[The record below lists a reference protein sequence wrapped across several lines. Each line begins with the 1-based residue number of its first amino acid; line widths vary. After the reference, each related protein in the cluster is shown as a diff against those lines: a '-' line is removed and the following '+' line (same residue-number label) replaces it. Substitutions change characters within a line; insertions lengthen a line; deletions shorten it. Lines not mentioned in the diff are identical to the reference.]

1 MKKGRMKRS
10 ILADSH
16 DKDCVKSDGGGGGK
30 GGKAEGKGGSRS
42 GSRKGG
48 RMKRSIIAG
57 SDDTDYLR
65 SIGDTR
71 TKGAKPIEF
80 GDSTKLPESKS
91 GVGHAKSTPL
101 VAVVSKDSG
110 E

>member
-30 GGKAEGKGGSRS
+30 GGKAEGKGGSR
-42 GSRKGG
+42 KGG
-48 RMKRSIIAG
+48 RMKRSIMAG
-57 SDDTDYLR
+57 SDDADYLR
-65 SIGDTR
+65 SKGDAR
-71 TKGAKPIEF
+71 TKGAKPIGF
-80 GDSTKLPESKS
+80 GHSTKLPESKS
-91 GVGHAKSTPL
+91 GVGHAKTTPH
-101 VAVVSKDSG
+101 VGVVSKDSG